1 MVHLP
6 PEDLVDGGALLERA
20 LGHHLGPH
28 LLQHQP
34 GQHRHL
40 PPRYITF
47 MYSIKALS
55 GFLI

>member
-28 LLQHQP
+28 LLQHHQVSTATC
-34 GQHRHL
+34 HL
-40 PPRYITF
+40 AISPSCT
-47 MYSIKALS
+47 A
-55 GFLI
+55 